1 VIELGTTIA
10 GPFCAR
16 LMADFGAE
24 VIKIEPATGDPVRA
38 SSKRIH
44 TKSLYAA
51 SLMRNNRSSRSI

>member
-1 VIELGTTIA
+1 MTPADKNSPQGGPLQGFRVIELGTTIA

-38 SSKRIH
+38 SSKR
-44 TKSLYAA
+44 
-51 SLMRNNRSSRSI
+51 